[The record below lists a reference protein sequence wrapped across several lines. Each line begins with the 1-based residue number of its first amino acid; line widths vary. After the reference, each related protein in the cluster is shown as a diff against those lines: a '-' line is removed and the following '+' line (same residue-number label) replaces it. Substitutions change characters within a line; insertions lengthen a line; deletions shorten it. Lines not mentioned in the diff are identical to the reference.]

1 MKKLLLG
8 LTAAVAFSGAAT
20 VQAQEYS
27 RTYKPFNEAVFYDGY
42 NDNVFDAGLE
52 DGILRHRNSLY
63 AKKLTAEN
71 MDWFGLETK
80 IKVTIGAL
88 CDNYDRIG
96 NINIALVPKGQET
109 YDPFE
114 VQRIEIVR
122 FITPFMNK
130 NSYPDEV
137 EYKYDA
143 NLVGYLFHDMNL
155 RDNYDLWL
163 EFELFGIPYAANQQ
177 IAGCDSRNDV
187 FRGSLEFTCTDEPAA
202 NNYNT
207 VTVPIIMKKPEYKSH
222 NLNNYSEQGTDTIG
236 TCTKTYKFTVP
247 EKVADSQL
255 VLVMSNHGANSKG
268 EEYNR
273 RLHLIYFNGEI
284 ISTFTPGGKSCEPY
298 RYKNTQGNGI
308 YGNSKKTDRQWAA
321 SSNWCPG
328 DAIPV
333 RYFELGALEAGE
345 YEVMIR
351 VPEAV
356 FNEQQGDFPVSM
368 YFQGL
373 KEGDLPTEV
382 EEVTTQDVGINTYQK
397 GNDIYAV
404 SESPI
409 TQVSIYTYDG
419 KFVYGSHN
427 FNRAVSLDSF
437 EQGIYLVN
445 FFNAEGD
452 VMTVKAIRK

>member
-1 MKKLLLG
+1 M
-8 LTAAVAFSGAAT
+8 
-20 VQAQEYS
+20 
-27 RTYKPFNEAVFYDGY
+27 
-42 NDNVFDAGLE
+42 
-52 DGILRHRNSLY
+52 NSH
-63 AKKLTAEN
+63 
-71 MDWFGLETK
+71 
-80 IKVTIGAL
+80 
-88 CDNYDRIG
+88 
-96 NINIALVPKGQET
+96 
-109 YDPFE
+109 
-114 VQRIEIVR
+114 
-122 FITPFMNK
+122 
-130 NSYPDEV
+130 PDFV

-143 NLVGYLFHDMNL
+143 NLVGYLFHDMNI

-163 EFELFGIPYAANQQ
+163 EFELFGIPYAANTQ
-177 IAGCDSRNDV
+177 IAGCADRNDV
-187 FRGSLEFTCTDEPAA
+187 FRGSLEFTCTDEPAQ

-273 RLHLIYFNGEI
+273 RLHLIYFNDEI

-298 RYKNTQGNGI
+298 RYKNTQANGI
-308 YGNSKKTDRQWAA
+308 YGQSKKNDRQWAA

>member
-163 EFELFGIPYAANQQ
+163 EFELFGIPYAANTQ
-177 IAGCDSRNDV
+177 IAGCADRNDV
-187 FRGSLEFTCTDEPAA
+187 FRGSLEFTCTD
-202 NNYNT
+202 
-207 VTVPIIMKKPEYKSH
+207 
-222 NLNNYSEQGTDTIG
+222 
-236 TCTKTYKFTVP
+236 
-247 EKVADSQL
+247 
-255 VLVMSNHGANSKG
+255 
-268 EEYNR
+268 
-273 RLHLIYFNGEI
+273 
-284 ISTFTPGGKSCEPY
+284 
-298 RYKNTQGNGI
+298 
-308 YGNSKKTDRQWAA
+308 
-321 SSNWCPG
+321 
-328 DAIPV
+328 
-333 RYFELGALEAGE
+333 
-345 YEVMIR
+345 
-351 VPEAV
+351 
-356 FNEQQGDFPVSM
+356 
-368 YFQGL
+368 
-373 KEGDLPTEV
+373 
-382 EEVTTQDVGINTYQK
+382 
-397 GNDIYAV
+397 
-404 SESPI
+404 
-409 TQVSIYTYDG
+409 
-419 KFVYGSHN
+419 
-427 FNRAVSLDSF
+427 
-437 EQGIYLVN
+437 
-445 FFNAEGD
+445 
-452 VMTVKAIRK
+452 